1 MASGSIRA
9 RSVARNI
16 IDATMAR
23 TMSKEEVRRI
33 AWSVSMSG
41 VERVTQDFGY
51 AVPSP
56 SSGRIG
62 YGISVAA
69 E

>member
-1 MASGSIRA
+1 MAFGSIRA

-16 IDATMAR
+16 TDPTIAR
-23 TMSKEEVRRI
+23 TMIREAVRRI
-33 AWSVSMSG
+33 AWSVSMSE
-41 VERVTQDFGY
+41 VERATHDFGY

-56 SSGRIG
+56 SSS

-69 E
+69 A